1 MIGSHH
7 PVRLGQTGVPH
18 RSASAIESL
27 CLIRAKRLD
36 RMFAVM
42 LYETLRQVS

>member
-1 MIGSHH
+1 MWEQ
-7 PVRLGQTGVPH
+7 RLSGNLGEFLAVA
-18 RSASAIESL
+18 RSRSGINT
-27 CLIRAKRLD
+27 LIRAKRLD